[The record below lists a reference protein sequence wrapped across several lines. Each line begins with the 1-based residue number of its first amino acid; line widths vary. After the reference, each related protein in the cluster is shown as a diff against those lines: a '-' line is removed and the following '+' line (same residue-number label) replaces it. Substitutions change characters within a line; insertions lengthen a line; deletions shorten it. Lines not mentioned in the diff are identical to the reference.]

1 MMKGCD
7 GELKIAPVRS
17 EKLTLANRRLQSTY
31 PCQRSESGAYA
42 ECTHGFHWFE
52 ARLLL
57 A

>member
-17 EKLTLANRRLQSTY
+17 EKLTLANRRQQSAH
-31 PCQRSESGAYA
+31 PCQRSESGANA
-42 ECTHGFHWFE
+42 ECMHGFHWFK
-52 ARLLL
+52 ASLLL